1 MKPLRKKLI
10 GLFGIIGRINQM
22 AKAMASPGVANCC
35 ICQGE
40 FSDEVYLFCNHG
52 FCRDC
57 VTGWISSQ
65 ISRKELATCPI
76 PDCKQEIE
84 SSIVEL
90 LIGKEQYQKYDQN
103 RLDTLLA
110 REFVMFYCPGKGCNG
125 IVSVQDGSVL
135 NVQCPECRKAYCF
148 RCKVEWHSGTNCEKY
163 QQWAQENKQA
173 DALTFKLL
181 NQINAKQCPQCQ
193 TWIEKNQGCDH
204 IKCGKCQYNFWWS
217 SLQPYPHGKST
228 WSPHR
233 NLNSAFRIPS
243 FNDNF
248 GNPQVPRENDFVRT
262 RIMSTLVEE
271 FRRERS
277 SQQVPVELKVREE
290 KIAPP
295 IGQLIDPRVV
305 PDNIEEIK
313 RLFLLLPARDQGS
326 LLLDLNK
333 IRDLEIPNVPYTQIN
348 LVLFTI
354 TQLREL
360 CRRFN
365 LLVSGSKQTLIDRI
379 LLHEKNKK

>member
-1 MKPLRKKLI
+1 
-10 GLFGIIGRINQM
+10 
-22 AKAMASPGVANCC
+22 
-35 ICQGE
+35 
-40 FSDEVYLFCNHG
+40 
-52 FCRDC
+52 
-57 VTGWISSQ
+57 
-65 ISRKELATCPI
+65 
-76 PDCKQEIE
+76 
-84 SSIVEL
+84 
-90 LIGKEQYQKYDQN
+90 
-103 RLDTLLA
+103 
-110 REFVMFYCPGKGCNG
+110 
-125 IVSVQDGSVL
+125 
-135 NVQCPECRKAYCF
+135 
-148 RCKVEWHSGTNCEKY
+148 
-163 QQWAQENKQA
+163 
-173 DALTFKLL
+173 
-181 NQINAKQCPQCQ
+181 
-193 TWIEKNQGCDH
+193 
-204 IKCGKCQYNFWWS
+204 
-217 SLQPYPHGKST
+217 
-228 WSPHR
+228 
-233 NLNSAFRIPS
+233 
-243 FNDNF
+243 
-248 GNPQVPRENDFVRT
+248 
-262 RIMSTLVEE
+262 MSTLVEE